1 MQAHT
6 FVSKYRFKF
15 THILMWHKSMFP
27 YVHLFDMQI
36 KVLTMQNSA
45 HEYEP
50 RLVQN
55 EPIIHWDCN
64 V

>member
-1 MQAHT
+1 
-6 FVSKYRFKF
+6 
-15 THILMWHKSMFP
+15 MWHKSMFP
-27 YVHLFDMQI
+27 YVHLFGMQI